1 VDAGALERLEGL
13 CEDLASKL
21 ASGPAKA
28 SPSWREVAESVR
40 KLPEQERDALAD
52 MVLLDGHRA
61 FVQRRYIGVE
71 EFQRL
76 LREFAGDQ
84 TVARKKLI
92 SHLREEFRR
101 RGIDMSCDTIEERF
115 RARPTVRSM
124 PYCVKHILRNLGEE
138 FRTGLIPIEKLVGNE
153 EPDVWLERAQ
163 KRLRFRSQ
171 SAMHKAIA
179 AATGIRYDS
188 VHKALSGR
196 RKAKRIQAAIK
207 TCLDGWLQKAEHGEE
222 PDIDERYQGVPVE
235 EMCELLPALLFHN
248 DGLLKFAPLRVYRVA
263 RQLAQE
269 APLAPPRQ
277 PAAPPRRPVDRV
289 QQLAREAA
297 RALDRWR
304 RCKDDLE
311 LEREFKDLRREL
323 IVRLKERRGR
333 RRTAAAARAAFA

>member
-1 VDAGALERLEGL
+1 MPNKVTARRLVQAYQWYVSLLHALGFQVDDGALVQALGDSPQSCAHIAAVLRAYRRGELNGELVDAGALERLEGL

-153 EPDVWLERAQ
+153 EPDVWLERAR

-188 VHKALSGR
+188 VQSRTLTSATRGCRWRRSASFCRPCWGR
-196 RKAKRIQAAIK
+196 F
-207 TCLDGWLQKAEHGEE
+207 T
-222 PDIDERYQGVPVE
+222 
-235 EMCELLPALLFHN
+235 
-248 DGLLKFAPLRVYRVA
+248 
-263 RQLAQE
+263 
-269 APLAPPRQ
+269 
-277 PAAPPRRPVDRV
+277 PRRPSTGPSRS
-289 QQLAREAA
+289 APACGPA
-297 RALDRWR
+297 PSGATSTTTG
-304 RCKDDLE
+304 
-311 LEREFKDLRREL
+311 F
-323 IVRLKERRGR
+323 
-333 RRTAAAARAAFA
+333 